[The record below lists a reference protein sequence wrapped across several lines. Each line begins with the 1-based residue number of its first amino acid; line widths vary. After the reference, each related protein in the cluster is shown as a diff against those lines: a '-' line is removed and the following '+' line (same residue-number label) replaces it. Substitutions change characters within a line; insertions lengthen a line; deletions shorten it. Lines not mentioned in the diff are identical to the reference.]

1 MSTLSKS
8 KLSSYTTNRGVQY
21 KQLNTSY
28 QVFGKKLHIG
38 PVVVVIHAL
47 TGNSDLTSN
56 KKGWWK
62 EIVGKGK
69 LIDTEKFSVI
79 SFNIPGNGYDG
90 QLIDN
95 YKDFTAK
102 DIAQIFY
109 STLTELNIDIVFAIS
124 GGSLGGGIAWEMA
137 CLYPSFAKYIIPI
150 ASHWKSSDW
159 IIGHNS
165 VQKSIL
171 LNSKQPLADARKM
184 AMLFYRTPLS
194 FSKKFNRTK
203 VSNSSLFN
211 VESWL
216 NHHGEKL
223 NQRFHIKAY
232 LMMNHLL
239 STIDAV
245 PEGETTEST
254 FSKIE
259 STIIQI
265 GINSDLFFVPEENRA
280 TQKMLNKLKVPN
292 KYYEIKST
300 HGHDAFLI
308 EQEQITQFLQNTFN
322 KN

>member
-28 QVFGKKLHIG
+28 QVFGKKLQIG

-47 TGNSDLTSN
+47 TGNSDLTNN

-109 STLTELNIDIVFAIS
+109 RTLIELNIDNVFAIT

-245 PEGETTEST
+245 PEGATTEST

-308 EQEQITQFLQNTFN
+308 EHEQITQFLQNTFN

>member
-109 STLTELNIDIVFAIS
+109 RTLTELNIDNVFAIT

-245 PEGETTEST
+245 PEGATTEST

-308 EQEQITQFLQNTFN
+308 EHEQITQFLQNTFN

>member
-1 MSTLSKS
+1 MSTLSKG

-109 STLTELNIDIVFAIS
+109 RTLTELNIDNVFAIT

-245 PEGETTEST
+245 PEGATTEST

-308 EQEQITQFLQNTFN
+308 EHEQITQFLQNTFN

>member
-109 STLTELNIDIVFAIS
+109 RTLTERNIDNVFAIT

-245 PEGETTEST
+245 PEGATTEST

-308 EQEQITQFLQNTFN
+308 EHEQITQFLQNTFN